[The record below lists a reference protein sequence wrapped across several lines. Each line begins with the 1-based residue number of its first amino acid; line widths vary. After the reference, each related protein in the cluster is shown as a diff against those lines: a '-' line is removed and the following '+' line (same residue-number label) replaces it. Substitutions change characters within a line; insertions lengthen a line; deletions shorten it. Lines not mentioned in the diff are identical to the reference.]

1 MYPFFRKYL
10 FQMDPEQAHGLTL
23 AALRLA
29 GGFAP
34 ARWLLQAMYTAPS
47 KPVHVFGLDFR
58 NPVGLA
64 AGYDKDAVAVR
75 GLAALGFGFI
85 EVGTVTPLPQP
96 GNPKPRLFRLV
107 EDEAI
112 INRMGFPS
120 RGTEFVQMRLN
131 PHLRGDWVER
141 LIGISARSRK
151 KRNMPPGRLSGGAIL
166 GVNIGKNKSTPNEQA
181 VFDYLELLQNFAPYT
196 DYIAINVS
204 SPNTA
209 GLRDL
214 QAAKALESLLTQLHA
229 QRLLEQ
235 QRLQH
240 RLPLL
245 VKLAPDLSPVEL
257 DEAVDVI
264 VGTRMDGIIVTNTT
278 LSRAGLRS
286 SYQSESG
293 GLSGRPLAQM
303 SERVLQ
309 QVVQRVN
316 GALPIVSAG
325 GIMGPEDA
333 KRRLGMGAALIQIYS
348 ALAYCGPGLVRAIV
362 RVV

>member
-10 FQMDPEQAHGLTL
+10 FQMEPERAHGLTL
-23 AALRLA
+23 SALRLA

-34 ARWLLQAMYTAPS
+34 ARWIMQLLFSAPS
-47 KPVHVFGLDFR
+47 KPVHAFGLDFR

-120 RGTEFVQMRLN
+120 RGTEYVQMRLN
-131 PHLRGDWVER
+131 PNLRSDWVER
-141 LIGISARSRK
+141 FLGFSPRGRK
-151 KRNMPPGRLSGGAIL
+151 LRNKLPGRAGGNAIL
-166 GVNIGKNKSTPNEQA
+166 GVNIGKNKSTPNDQA
-181 VFDYLELLQNFAPYT
+181 VLDYLELLQNFSLVT

-204 SPNTA
+204 SPNTE

-214 QAAKALESLLTQLHA
+214 QAAKTLEQLLTQLHA

-235 QRLQH
+235 QRIQH

-245 VKLAPDLSPVEL
+245 VKLAPDLSPIEL

-264 VGTRMDGIIVTNTT
+264 VSTRMDGIIVTNTT
-278 LSRAGLRS
+278 LSREGLHS
-286 SYQSESG
+286 SYQTESG
-293 GLSGRPLAQM
+293 GLSGRPLARR
-303 SERVLQ
+303 SEAVLQ

-316 GALPIVSAG
+316 GAMPIVSAG
-325 GIMGPEDA
+325 GIMSPEDA
-333 KRRLGMGAALIQIYS
+333 KRRLGMGATLIQVYS
-348 ALAYCGPGLVRAIV
+348 ALAYCGPRLVKDIV